1 MMIKLLNV
9 YKEYITEDEK
19 ITALSDINLDLEV
32 SGFVSIVGPS
42 GCGKTTLLNMIG
54 GLDQPTS
61 GDLYFNNQ
69 NTKSYADPDWDTYRN
84 QKIGFV
90 FQHYYLIPHLNI
102 ISNIALPL
110 SIAGYSQ
117 EESMVRA
124 KEILITVGLKD
135 KLYKKPNQLSGGQQQ
150 RASIARALINNPKII
165 LADEPTGSLDYES
178 SLEIMELLKHIS
190 KDRLVV
196 MVTHNMK
203 LASDYSNQIITLD
216 SGILVDKKLN
226 LPISTSKL
234 KDNTDEKSSKMSFM
248 TSFKLSF
255 LNLVKRRFRTILTSL
270 AASIGVIGITL
281 VLAVAFGYNRFVESR
296 KTETLN
302 AFPIQVDRISLVVP
316 LFDESYRPNLNAFP
330 DDEIAYPR
338 NIQYE
343 FQTINTLTPAYF
355 EYVKNM
361 NPEIYEHVHYNY
373 KIQSNFVIDNDGVIV
388 DPGTII
394 KELDV
399 SEAYI
404 SENFEII
411 KGKMIDL
418 DSFEAVIT
426 LDRYNRLSKDI
437 AQSLGFNGD
446 DPISFD
452 ELLGLKLKWIPND
465 VMYTFNGATY
475 SKNLIE
481 DVYDSNE
488 AIEIE
493 IVGIV
498 RIQEKFNIDY
508 LRTGVFYSTHLAS
521 HILSDSKNSDIV
533 VSQLSSNTNV
543 IDNTV
548 LTQTTKDTAL
558 RNLGYGTY
566 PLAYVF
572 YSKTFSDKDLIM
584 DYLKAYNDTV
594 SINQA
599 IEPLDLAGIG
609 LATMRSAIDSVTVIL
624 IVFSGIALLISNLM
638 IGIMT
643 YTSVIER
650 TKEIGILRSIGA
662 RKKDIGNIFYS
673 ETLMIGIFSGT
684 LGIVLSYLLIP
695 LLNIMLKSMTLIDN
709 LAYLFFPYALLLVL
723 INILLTSLSGIIPA
737 HIASNKDPIL
747 CLRNE

>member
-1 MMIKLLNV
+1 MLKLLNV
-9 YKEYITEDEK
+9 SKEYITEDEN
-19 ITALSDINLDLEV
+19 ILALRDINLDLES

-42 GCGKTTLLNMIG
+42 GCGKTTLLNMLG
-54 GLDQPTS
+54 GLDHPTN

-69 NTKSYADPDWDTYRN
+69 NTKSYTDSDWDTYRN

-102 ISNIALPL
+102 IQNIALPL
-110 SIAGYSQ
+110 SIAGYDQKSAL
-117 EESMVRA
+117 EKA
-124 KEILITVGLKD
+124 KDILITVGLKD

-150 RASIARALINNPKII
+150 RASIARALVNNPKII
-165 LADEPTGSLDYES
+165 LADEPIGSLDHES
-178 SLEIMELLKHIS
+178 SLEIMELLKNIS
-190 KDRLVV
+190 LDRLVV

-203 LASDYSNQIITLD
+203 LASDYSNQIITID
-216 SGILVDKKLN
+216 SGMIKDRKLN
-226 LPISTSKL
+226 LPVKSKDL
-234 KDNTDEKSSKMSFM
+234 KPEINKNSAKMSFS

-255 LNLVKRRFRTILTSL
+255 MNLMKRKLRTILTSL

-281 VLAVAFGYNRFVESR
+281 VLAVAFGFNRFVEVR

-302 AFPIQVDRISLVVP
+302 AFPIQVDRLSLVVP
-316 LFDESYRPNLNAFP
+316 LFDESYRPNLDLFP
-330 DDEIAYPR
+330 DTEIAYPR
-338 NIQYE
+338 NIQYV
-343 FQTINTLTPAYF
+343 FQTINTITPEYF
-355 EYVKNM
+355 QYVEKM
-361 NPEIYEHVHYNY
+361 NPAIYEHIHYNY
-373 KIQSNFVIDNDGVIV
+373 KIQSNFVIENSGSIV
-388 DPGTII
+388 NPGSVI
-394 KELDV
+394 KEIDV
-399 SEAYI
+399 SEAYL
-404 SENFEII
+404 SENFEVI
-411 KGKMIDL
+411 KGRMMQL
-418 DSFEAVIT
+418 ESFEAIIT

-437 AQSLGFNGD
+437 AESLGFNGD

-452 ELLGLKLKWIPND
+452 DLLGLKLKWIPND
-465 VMYTFNGATY
+465 VMYTLDGANY
-475 SKNLIE
+475 IKNSVSN
-481 DVYDSNE
+481 VYGSAL
-488 AIEIE
+488 AIDIE

-508 LRTGVFYSTHLAS
+508 LRTGIFYSTHLAK
-521 HILSDSKNSDIV
+521 HIMGDSKNSEIV
-533 VSQLSSNTNV
+533 VAQISSNINV
-543 IDNTV
+543 IDNTA
-548 LTQTTKDTAL
+548 LTQSTKDTAL

-609 LATMRSAIDSVTVIL
+609 LATMRTAIDSVTIIL

-650 TKEIGILRSIGA
+650 TKEIGILRSVGA

-673 ETLMIGIFSGT
+673 ETLMIGILSGT
-684 LGIVLSYLLIP
+684 LGILISYLLIP
-695 LLNIMLKSMTLIDN
+695 FLNMILKTVTTIEN
-709 LAYLFFPYALLLVL
+709 LAYLFFPYAIILVI
-723 INILLTSLSGIIPA
+723 INILLTSISGIIPA
-737 HIASNKDPIL
+737 SIASNKDPIL

>member
-9 YKEYITEDEK
+9 YKEYVTEDEK
-19 ITALSDINLDLEV
+19 ITALSDINIDFEV

-54 GLDQPTS
+54 GLDRPTR

-69 NTKSYADPDWDTYRN
+69 NTKSYTDQDWDTYRN

-110 SIAGYSQ
+110 SIAGCSH
-117 EESMVRA
+117 EESIIRA
-124 KEILITVGLKD
+124 KDILVTVGLKD

-178 SLEIMELLKHIS
+178 SLEIMELLKTIS

-203 LASDYSNQIITLD
+203 LALDYSNQIITLD
-216 SGILVDKKLN
+216 SGVLVDKKLN
-226 LPISTSKL
+226 LSVSKSKI
-234 KDNTDEKSSKMSFM
+234 KDATDEKSSKMSFM

-255 LNLVKRRFRTILTSL
+255 LNLMKRRFRTILTSIS
-270 AASIGVIGITL
+270 ASIGVIGITL

-302 AFPIQVDRISLVVP
+302 AFPIQVDRVSLVVP

-330 DDEIAYPR
+330 EDEIAYPR

-343 FQTINTLTPAYF
+343 FQTINTLTPSYY
-355 EYVKNM
+355 EYVRNM
-361 NPEIYEHVHYNY
+361 NPDLYEHIHYNY
-373 KIQSNFVIDNDGVIV
+373 KLQSNFALENDGVIV

-399 SEAYI
+399 SETYI
-404 SENFEII
+404 TENFEII

-418 DSFEAVIT
+418 DSFEAIIT

-465 VMYTFNGATY
+465 VMYTLDGSNY
-475 SKNLIE
+475 IKNSMD
-481 DVYDSNE
+481 DVYDSTE

-521 HILSDSKNSDIV
+521 HILSDSTNSDIV
-533 VSQLSSNTNV
+533 ISQLSSNTNV
-543 IDNTV
+543 IDNTS

-558 RNLGYGTY
+558 RNLGYATY

-673 ETLMIGIFSGT
+673 ETLMIGIFSGI
-684 LGIVLSYLLIP
+684 LGILLSYMLIP
-695 LLNIMLKSMTLIDN
+695 LLNVLLKSVTMIDN

>member
-19 ITALSDINLDLEV
+19 IAALSDINLDLEV

-54 GLDQPTS
+54 GLDHATS
-61 GDLYFNNQ
+61 GDLFFNNQ
-69 NTKSYADPDWDTYRN
+69 NTKSYTDIEWDTYRN

-102 ISNIALPL
+102 IQNIALPL
-110 SIAGYSQ
+110 SIAGYTQ
-117 EESMVRA
+117 DESIEKA
-124 KEILITVGLKD
+124 KEILVTVGLKD
-135 KLYKKPNQLSGGQQQ
+135 KFYKKPNQLSGGQQQ

-178 SLEIMELLKHIS
+178 SLEIMKLLNDIS

-226 LPISTSKL
+226 LSVSKNEIKEIL
-234 KDNTDEKSSKMSFM
+234 DEKSSKMSFM

-255 LNLVKRRFRTILTSL
+255 LNLMKRRFRTILTSL

-316 LFDESYRPNLNAFP
+316 LFDESYRPNLNAFS

-361 NPEIYEHVHYNY
+361 NPEIYEHIHYDY
-373 KIQSNFVIDNDGVIV
+373 KIQSNFALENDGVIV
-388 DPGTII
+388 NPGTII

-399 SEAYI
+399 SKVYI
-404 SENFEII
+404 IENFEII
-411 KGKMIDL
+411 KGRMINL

-465 VMYTFNGATY
+465 VMYTLSGSNY

-481 DVYDSNE
+481 EVYDSNE

-521 HILSDSKNSDIV
+521 HILTNSANSDIV
-533 VSQLSSNTNV
+533 ISQLSSMTDV
-543 IDNTV
+543 IDDSV
-548 LTQTTKDTAL
+548 LTQTTKDNTL
-558 RNLGYGTY
+558 RNLGYATY

-572 YSKTFSDKDLIM
+572 YSRTFSDKDLIM
-584 DYLKAYNDTV
+584 DYLKAYNNTV

-609 LATMRSAIDSVTVIL
+609 LATMRSAIDSVTIIL

-643 YTSVIER
+643 YSSVIER

-684 LGIVLSYLLIP
+684 LGIVLSYILIP

-723 INILLTSLSGIIPA
+723 INVLLTSLSGIIPA
-737 HIASNKDPIL
+737 KIASNKDPIL